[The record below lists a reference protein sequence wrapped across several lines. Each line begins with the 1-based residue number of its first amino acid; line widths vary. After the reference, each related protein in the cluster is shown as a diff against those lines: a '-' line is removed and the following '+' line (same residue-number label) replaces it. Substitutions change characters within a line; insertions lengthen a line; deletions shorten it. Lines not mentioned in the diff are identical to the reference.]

1 MADPS
6 TLEEEKSAD
15 NIFRIADE
23 LVGQVDK
30 TKKYVVFMIIAI
42 IVAIP
47 VSWHVSPLLLGTPY
61 NFMLAGIVTIVVAVA
76 FLAIG
81 VRQWITLSKWT
92 KRFKA
97 YQRLQKKIDE
107 KLDFEGAGAGGE
119 AS

>member
-1 MADPS
+1 MADS
-6 TLEEEKSAD
+6 SNREEDTSAD

-61 NFMLAGIVTIVVAVA
+61 NFMLAGIVTVVIAVA

-81 VRQWITLSKWT
+81 VRQWIMLSKWT
-92 KRFKA
+92 KRYRA
-97 YQRLQKKIDE
+97 YQKLQKKIDE
-107 KLDFEGAGAGGE
+107 RLDFEAAGAGGQ

>member
-1 MADPS
+1 MRASWECDPS
-6 TLEEEKSAD
+6 TLEEERSAD

-61 NFMLAGIVTIVVAVA
+61 NFMLAGIVFAVA
-76 FLAIG
+76 NQVGNAGSFYLALIL
-81 VRQWITLSKWT
+81 IL
-92 KRFKA
+92 
-97 YQRLQKKIDE
+97 
-107 KLDFEGAGAGGE
+107 AGAGY
-119 AS
+119 AVLIVRR